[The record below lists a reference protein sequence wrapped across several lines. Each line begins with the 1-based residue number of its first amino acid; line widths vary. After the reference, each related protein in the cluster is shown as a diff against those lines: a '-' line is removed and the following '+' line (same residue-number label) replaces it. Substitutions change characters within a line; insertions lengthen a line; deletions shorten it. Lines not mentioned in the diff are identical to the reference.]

1 MLRLIG
7 LSLVLTLA
15 GLVHFMDPYAFAN
28 AIPLIVPFKLE
39 LIYLTGAL
47 EFMLVIG
54 LLIKKTRP
62 LFAKLTAIYFVL
74 LIPIHVYVALFHI
87 PMFGVSDPLLL
98 WGRTLF
104 QFVFIWWAYSLRKV

>member
-7 LSLVLTLA
+7 LTFILGTA
-15 GLVHFMDPYAFAN
+15 GIIHFMDPFAFAN
-28 AIPLIVPFKLE
+28 SIPLFVPYKLE
-39 LIYLTGAL
+39 LIYLTGVL
-47 EFMLVIG
+47 EFLLVIG

-62 LFAKLTAIYFVL
+62 LFAKLTAVYFIL
-74 LIPIHVYVALFHI
+74 LIPIHLYVSIYSI

-104 QFVFIWWAYSLRKV
+104 QFIFIWWAYSLRKV